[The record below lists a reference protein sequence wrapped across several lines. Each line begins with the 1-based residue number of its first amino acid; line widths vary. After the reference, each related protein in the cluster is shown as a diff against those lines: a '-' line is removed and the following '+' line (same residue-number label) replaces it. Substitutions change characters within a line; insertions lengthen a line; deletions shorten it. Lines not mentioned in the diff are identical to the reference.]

1 MTNDNWTKTI
11 TYLRQT
17 RPGVVNLLNQSDAQT
32 LDGDTLTI
40 HVVDAAILPLLGRV
54 RGEIETAAAVAYGQ
68 RLRVQFV
75 NGAAPAAPA
84 NFGNSEVEPEPAQPA
99 RRSAA
104 LLEVDFSLDQWVK
117 HPRYLSLFYQP
128 YLASFG
134 RFTSRAFG
142 VWQFLRDSFDL
153 KNRKEAWTPVYR
165 STLHDLAEATGCTP
179 HQLSGVWSFCHLFDR
194 ALSGGEPLAVCCGRY
209 HQAGRRDWPAPAT
222 EQYPEGRPVCRYWKA
237 GIFQLLAEHGLIV
250 VEQAGTSSRTTV
262 YRLQAARWPLLLTPA
277 QVGRLDG
284 SIRQAHEDFL
294 ANDLRLSVEAW
305 RAVELATLAEVRFD
319 AAGVELDLHSQAT
332 LSLNRLN
339 RSFFCSQIEFKQTQ
353 SATFEAKQTPKPFK

>member
-1 MTNDNWTKTI
+1 MTDDNWTKT
-11 TYLRQT
+11 TAYLALT
-17 RPGVVNLLNQSDAQT
+17 RPGVSQL
-32 LDGDTLTI
+32 LDGSSVRSLAAGVLTV
-40 HVVDAAILPLLGRV
+40 HVSREGALYHLGRIGREVDAAASSIW
-54 RGEIETAAAVAYGQ
+54 GE
-68 RLRVQFV
+68 RLRVEFV
-75 NGAAPAAPA
+75 NGAAPQV
-84 NFGNSEVEPEPAQPA
+84 GISEVEPEPLPA
-99 RRSAA
+99 PVGPSPAV
-104 LLEVDFSLDQWVK
+104 LEFDFSLDQWVK

-165 STLHDLAEATGCTP
+165 STLHDLAKANGCTP
-179 HQLSGVWSFCHLFDR
+179 HQLAGVWSFCPLFER
-194 ALSGGEPLAVCCGRY
+194 TLAETGEPLAVCCMRY
-209 HQAGRRDWPAPAT
+209 NQAGRRDWPAPAT
-222 EQYPEGRPVCRYWKA
+222 EAHPEGRPVCRYWKA
-237 GIFQLLAEHGLIV
+237 GIFQLLAEHGLVV

-277 QVGRLDG
+277 QVSRLDS
-284 SIRQAHEDFL
+284 SIWQAHEDFL

-305 RAVELATLAEVRFD
+305 RAVELVALAEVRAD
-319 AAGVELDLHSQAT
+319 VSGLELDNAT

-353 SATFEAKQTPKPFK
+353 SPTFEAKQTPTSAK